1 MTKIG
6 YARVSTTSQLIDIQV
21 EVLKAAGCAT
31 IRTEKVSGGSRDG
44 REELATVLDFLRE
57 GDVLCVHKLDR
68 LGRNTRDVLNL
79 VHEIHEKGAHLEVIE
94 PAISTDGLMGQMII
108 TVFGMVGE
116 MELSFIRERQRA
128 GIEKAKGRGAYNGR
142 PKTLDY
148 ERVLEMKKS
157 GVGATDIAKE
167 LGCSRAAVYKI
178 LKAA

>member
-44 REELATVLDFLRE
+44 RDELATVLDFLRE

-94 PAISTDGLMGQMII
+94 PEALAEIFSGNQSFNVFSNTD
-108 TVFGMVGE
+108 
-116 MELSFIRERQRA
+116 S
-128 GIEKAKGRGAYNGR
+128 
-142 PKTLDY
+142 
-148 ERVLEMKKS
+148 
-157 GVGATDIAKE
+157 
-167 LGCSRAAVYKI
+167 
-178 LKAA
+178 

>member
-1 MTKIG
+1 MDMTKIG

-44 REELATVLDFLRE
+44 RDELATVLDFLRE

-108 TVFGMVGE
+108 
-116 MELSFIRERQRA
+116 LSLIH
-128 GIEKAKGRGAYNGR
+128 I
-142 PKTLDY
+142 
-148 ERVLEMKKS
+148 
-157 GVGATDIAKE
+157 
-167 LGCSRAAVYKI
+167 
-178 LKAA
+178 